1 MSSPVLKL
9 ITIYRVMQEVMG
21 AISGS
26 QNSGPHEADNLIVT
40 VFFLMVTLQ
49 SSEAKFLGSRFIDE
63 CTYIDSFMHED
74 QIGLIEEYT
83 SIEHIKCVLA
93 ELQNGLHSCEK
104 MFMDIGTGTDS

>member
-9 ITIYRVMQEVMG
+9 ITIQRVITEVMA

-26 QNSGPHEADNLIVT
+26 SNSGAPHEADNLIMVI
-40 VFFLMVTLQ
+40 FYLMVTLQ
-49 SSEAKFLGSRFIDE
+49 TSEAKFMGARFIEE

-83 SIEHIKCVLA
+83 NIEHIKCVLE
-93 ELQNGLHSCEK
+93 EL
-104 MFMDIGTGTDS
+104 